1 MQEKQF
7 AFIPWWISAV
17 LSRNNLK
24 AEDLLSF
31 ERIRPFFSTED
42 LSSLA
47 ASNFAVRFFVGD
59 GIGPDTVQWIDR
71 WLTSVSDARSKQTIA
86 DIAALA
92 YTDQMQAETLRRLVI
107 EPSSATDS
115 LPGGVGPSET
125 FEVSMMGDVGV
136 AVYLKQGFTLADH
149 AKNSNNLLRCMVK
162 KLYVYEDYPKLVSR
176 TSGQAYIESLI
187 D

>member
-42 LSSLA
+42 LTSLA
-47 ASNFAVRFFVGD
+47 ASGIMSRLFVCD

-71 WLTSVSDARSKQTIA
+71 WLATASDARSKTTIE

-92 YTDQMQAETLRRLVI
+92 YTDQMQEETLRRLVI

-115 LPGGVGPSET
+115 LAGGVGPSET
-125 FEVSMMGDVGV
+125 FEVSLMGDAGV
-136 AVYLKQGFTLADH
+136 AVYLKQGFTLAEH
-149 AKNSNNLLRCMVK
+149 AKNSINLLRCMVK
-162 KLYVYEDYPKLVSR
+162 KLYVYEDHPTMVSR
-176 TSGQAYIESLI
+176 NVGQAYIESLI